1 MIVHLGL
8 NTMFELKDRDG
19 LARIGILETAHGKI
33 ETPTL
38 LPVINPNQITI
49 SPAEM
54 KEKVGIQA
62 LITNSYIIRKHKDL
76 REPALKEGL
85 HELVDFHGP
94 IMTDSGTF
102 QSHMY
107 GEVELEPLEII
118 EFQKAIG
125 SDIGTVLDIF
135 SEPEDKREKVET
147 DLKTTIERTQ
157 LSADNKGNMMLAGP
171 IQGGR
176 FPDLREYAAKEMS
189 KINCDVFPIGGV
201 VPMMEKQMYF
211 TLVDVI
217 LSAKKYLNPAVPV
230 HLFGAGHPM
239 LFSIA
244 VLAGCDMFDSAAY
257 AKFARDGRM
266 MFSDGTRF
274 LKDIRE
280 LPCHCPICT
289 GHTAD
294 ELRSSPNQEKL
305 LALHNLYVSFAE
317 IRAVKQAI
325 HEGRIWELA
334 ETRARAHPNLL
345 DGLKCFRK
353 HTDLLE
359 KTEPLSRDL
368 AYLYTSP
375 ESYYR
380 PTVSRL
386 KKRILERYEPPKTG
400 IQVLFPEATK
410 PYSRT
415 YGEHISKM
423 KDKNNVAYWVD
434 SLFCPVPMELDEMYP
449 ISQSVISERL
459 EPGIQQEKMR
469 VLKEFMDAGLI
480 SPEIKH
486 WQGKETIESIPQG
499 EPDVFDM
506 NLARVKAVADMQ
518 FGKGTGRALMD
529 GEVELVLSD
538 KTHRI
543 RNVMLDGQHIL
554 SMRAGDGVYTLKIAG
569 AQILHKTF
577 PSPKMRVI
585 VNPDSA
591 EFNRKGKSVF
601 AAFIIDAD
609 PDIVPYDEVLIVDEK
624 DELCAVGRTIMT
636 RDEMLAFNKGMA
648 VKVREGLK
656 D

>member
-1 MIVHLGL
+1 
-8 NTMFELKDRDG
+8 MFELKHRDG

-49 SPAEM
+49 SPKDM

-62 LITNSYIIRKHKDL
+62 LITNSYIIRKHEDL
-76 REPALKEGL
+76 RKPALEKGL
-85 HELVDFHGP
+85 HELVGFDGP

-107 GEVELEPLEII
+107 GDVKLDPLEII
-118 EFQKAIG
+118 EFQKTIG

-135 SEPEDKREKVET
+135 SEPEDKRDKVEM
-147 DLKTTIERTQ
+147 DLKTTIERTK
-157 LSADNKGNMMLAGP
+157 LSAENKGNMMLAGP

-176 FPDLREYAAKEMS
+176 FPDLREYAAQEMS
-189 KINCDVFPIGGV
+189 KIDCDVFPIGGV

-211 TLVDVI
+211 TLVDAV
-217 LSAKKYLNPAVPV
+217 LSAKKHLNPSVPV
-230 HLFGAGHPM
+230 HLFGCGHPM
-239 LFSIA
+239 LFSMSA
-244 VLAGCDMFDSAAY
+244 LMGCDMVDSSAY

-274 LKDIRE
+274 LKDIKE
-280 LPCHCPICT
+280 LPCHCPICSS
-289 GHTAD
+289 HTAD
-294 ELRSSPNQEKL
+294 ELRKSPDQEKL
-305 LALHNLYVSFAE
+305 LAQHNLYVSFTE
-317 IRAVKQAI
+317 LKIVKQAI

-353 HTDLLE
+353 HSDMLE

-380 PTVSRL
+380 PIVSRL
-386 KKRILERYEPPKTG
+386 KKRILERYEQPASKYQ
-400 IQVLFPEATK
+400 ILFPEAVK
-410 PYSRT
+410 PYYRS
-415 YGEHISKM
+415 YGEQISKI

-434 SLFCPVPMELDEMYP
+434 SLFCPVPIELDEMYP

-459 EPGIQQEKMR
+459 EPGIEQEKMR
-469 VLKEFMDAGLI
+469 VLKEFVDAGLI
-480 SPEIKH
+480 SPEIKR

-499 EPDVFDM
+499 EADLFDM
-506 NLARVKAVADMQ
+506 NLARVKAVADIQ
-518 FGKGTGRALMD
+518 FGRGAGRALLN
-529 GEVELVLSD
+529 GEVELVLSA
-538 KTHRI
+538 KTQRI
-543 RNVMLDGQHIL
+543 RNVLVDGEHIL
-554 SMRAGDGVYTLKIAG
+554 SMRAGDGLFTLKISG
-569 AQILHKTF
+569 ARILHDAF
-577 PSPKMRVI
+577 PSPQMRVI

-601 AAFIIDAD
+601 SAFVIDAD
-609 PDIVPYDEVLIVDEK
+609 PNIVPEDEVLIVNEK

-636 RDEMLAFNKGMA
+636 RNEMLAFNKGMA
-648 VKVREGLK
+648 VKVREGLN

>member
-1 MIVHLGL
+1 
-8 NTMFELKDRDG
+8 MFELKHRDG

-38 LPVINPNQITI
+38 LPVINPNQITV

-62 LITNSYIIRKHKDL
+62 LITNSYIIRKHDNL
-76 REPALKEGL
+76 RELALEKGL
-85 HELVDFHGP
+85 HELVGFNGP

-135 SEPEDKREKVET
+135 SEPEDKREKVER

-176 FPDLREYAAKEMS
+176 FPDLREYAAQEMS
-189 KINCDVFPIGGV
+189 KMDCDIFPIGGV

-211 TLVDVI
+211 TLVDAV
-217 LSAKKYLNPAVPV
+217 LSAKKHLNPSVPV
-230 HLFGAGHPM
+230 HLFGCGHPM
-239 LFSIA
+239 LFSMA
-244 VLAGCDMFDSAAY
+244 ALMGCDMVDSAAY

-274 LKDIRE
+274 LKDIKE
-280 LPCHCPICT
+280 LPCHCPICST
-289 GHTAD
+289 HTAD
-294 ELRSSPNQEKL
+294 ELRDSPDQEKL
-305 LALHNLYVSFAE
+305 LAEHNLYVSFTE
-317 IRAVKQAI
+317 LKIVKQAI
-325 HEGRIWELA
+325 HEGRIWELT

-353 HTDLLE
+353 HTELLE

-380 PTVSRL
+380 PIVSRL
-386 KKRILERYEPPKTG
+386 KNRILERYEQPVSNF
-400 IQVLFPEATK
+400 QVLFPEATK
-410 PYSRT
+410 PYYRS
-415 YGEHISKM
+415 YGEQISKM
-423 KDKNNVAYWVD
+423 KDKNTLNYWID
-434 SLFCPVPMELDEMYP
+434 SFFCPIPVELDEMYP

-459 EPGIQQEKMR
+459 EPGIEQEKMR

-486 WQGKETIESIPQG
+486 WHGKETIESIPQDKADNS
-499 EPDVFDM
+499 EI
-506 NLARVKAVADMQ
+506 NIARVKAVADIQ
-518 FGKGTGRALMD
+518 FGKGAGKALLD
-529 GEVELVLSD
+529 GEIELVLSA
-538 KTHRI
+538 KTDRI
-543 RNVMLDGQHIL
+543 RNVRVNNQHVL
-554 SMRAGDGVYTLKIAG
+554 SMRAGDGLFTLKIAG
-569 AQILHKTF
+569 AQILQQTF

-601 AAFIIDAD
+601 SAFVLDAD
-609 PDIVPYDEVLIVDEK
+609 PDIVPGDEVLIVDEK
-624 DELCAVGRTIMT
+624 DDLCAVGRTIMT
-636 RDEMLAFNKGMA
+636 RNEMLAFNNGTA
-648 VKVREGLK
+648 VKVREGQNHG
-656 D
+656 

>member
-1 MIVHLGL
+1 
-8 NTMFELKDRDG
+8 MFELKDRDG

-38 LPVINPNQITI
+38 LPVFNPNQVTIT
-49 SPAEM
+49 PAEM
-54 KEKVGIQA
+54 KEKFGTQA
-62 LITNSYIIRKHKDL
+62 IITNSYIIKKYDDL
-76 REPALKEGL
+76 RKVALEKGL
-85 HELVDFHGP
+85 HELVGFDGP

-107 GEVELEPLEII
+107 GEVKLEPLEII

-147 DLKTTIERTQ
+147 DLKITIERTK

-176 FPDLREYAAKEMS
+176 FPDLREYAAQEMS
-189 KINCDVFPIGGV
+189 KIACDVFPIGGV

-211 TLVDVI
+211 ILMDAV
-217 LSAKKYLNPAVPV
+217 LSAKKYLNPAIPV
-230 HLFGAGHPM
+230 HLFGCGHPM
-239 LFSIA
+239 MFSLA
-244 VLAGCDMFDSAAY
+244 VLAGCDMVDSAAY

-274 LKDIRE
+274 LKEIKE

-289 GHTAD
+289 SHTAE
-294 ELRSSPNQEKL
+294 ELRQSPEQEKL
-305 LALHNLYVSFAE
+305 LAMHNLYVSFTE
-317 IRAVKQAI
+317 MRIVKQAI

-334 ETRARAHPNLL
+334 ETRARAHPALL

-353 HTDLLE
+353 HTDMLE

-386 KKRILERYEPPKTG
+386 KKRIMERYEPPASN
-400 IQVLFPEATK
+400 IQVLFPEATR
-410 PYSRT
+410 PYYRSF
-415 YGEHISKM
+415 GEQISKM
-423 KDKNNVAYWVD
+423 KDKNNIGYWVD
-434 SLFCPVPMELDEMYP
+434 SFFCPVPIELDEMYP
-449 ISQSVISERL
+449 ISQSVISEHL
-459 EPGIQQEKMR
+459 EPGIEQEKMR

-480 SPEIKH
+480 SPEIKR

-499 EPDVFDM
+499 EPDIFDM
-506 NLARVKAVADMQ
+506 NLARVKATADIQ
-518 FGKGTGRALMD
+518 FGRGAGRALLD
-529 GEVELVLSD
+529 GEVELVLSP
-538 KTHRI
+538 KTHKI
-543 RNVMLDGQHIL
+543 RNVIVNGEHVL
-554 SMRAGDGVYTLKIAG
+554 SMRAGDGIFTLKIAG
-569 AQILHKTF
+569 GQILHDTF
-577 PSPKMRVI
+577 PAPKMRVI
-585 VNPDSA
+585 VHPDSA

-601 AAFIIDAD
+601 AAFVIDAD
-609 PDIVPYDEVLIVDEK
+609 PEIVPGDEVLVVDENDK
-624 DELCAVGRTIMT
+624 LCAIGRAIMT
-636 RDEMLAFNKGMA
+636 RNEMLAFQKGIA
-648 VKVREGLK
+648 VKVREGLSES
-656 D
+656 